1 MENKIKQLTKGKAAT
16 YPARF
21 RNIENVA
28 EFRII
33 YLRLEYICNAIFVEE
48 KLTALYHSIISILCL
63 LKQYL
68 LHNAICD
75 ILAY

>member
-33 YLRLEYICNAIFVEE
+33 YLRLEYICNAIFV
-48 KLTALYHSIISILCL
+48 S
-63 LKQYL
+63 QYYINFMSFKTITSAQCYL
-68 LHNAICD
+68 
-75 ILAY
+75 